1 MNNALTEDWNIGT
14 KIIFRFLFV
23 YFILYMF
30 PFGVGV
36 YPVYMLWTPLIEWTG
51 KHVLNLSESITVL
64 PNGSGDTTWNYVQV
78 LVIAL
83 LSVIGMVIW
92 SILDWRRQNY
102 SKLFYWLTVIVRYYL
117 AMVLIG
123 YGFVKIFKTQFPFPF
138 LERLTQPYGNSS
150 PMGLLWTFMGYS
162 AAYNFFTG
170 FCEALGGFLMF
181 FRRTKMLGA
190 LIAIGVMSN
199 IVMLNFTYDVP
210 VKLLSMHLLF
220 LTLFLLAPDTVRLL
234 NFLVLNKPTEPAANE
249 PLFKKREWNVAIRIV
264 KVAFIVLA
272 LGFQFLNVT
281 SIQKQWGDTLA
292 KPPLYGIYEVDLHVV
307 NGDTIPPLRNSTRC
321 LNKVIV
327 NQAGYASLE
336 YMDNAKIHY
345 MFSADTLK
353 HAMNFL
359 NQDSSK
365 VYEFNYV
372 NEGDLYK
379 LRGKAYG
386 DSIFVTMKKNDI
398 LLVSRGFHWI
408 NESPYNR

>member
-1 MNNALTEDWNIGT
+1 MENTLTEHWNIGT
-14 KIIFRFLFV
+14 KIIFRFLFI

-36 YPVYMLWTPLIEWTG
+36 YPSYMLWTPLIEWTG

-83 LSVIGMVIW
+83 LSTIGMVIW
-92 SILDWRRQNY
+92 SILDWKRSNY
-102 SKLFYWLTVIVRYYL
+102 QKLFFWLTVVVRYYL

-138 LERLTQPYGNSS
+138 LEHLTQTYGNSS
-150 PMGLLWTFMGYS
+150 PMGLLWKFMGFS
-162 AAYNFFTG
+162 TAYNFFTG

-190 LIAIGVMSN
+190 LITIGVMSN

-210 VKLLSMHLLF
+210 VKLLSIHLLF
-220 LTLFLLAPDTVRLL
+220 LTLFLLAPDGIRLL
-234 NFLVLNKPTEPAANE
+234 NFLILNKPTAPEANE
-249 PLFKKREWNVAIRIV
+249 MIFKDRKWNTALSVVKIV
-264 KVAFIVLA
+264 LIVLA
-272 LGFQFLNVT
+272 LGFQFINVT
-281 SIQKQWGDTLA
+281 SIQKQWGDTA
-292 KPPLYGIYEVDLHVV
+292 PKPLLYGIYNVDLHVV
-307 NGDTIPPLRNSTRC
+307 NHDTIPPLRNSTKC

-336 YMDNAKIHY
+336 YMDNAKLHY
-345 MFSADTLK
+345 LFSADTLK
-353 HAMNFL
+353 RTMDFL
-359 NQDSSK
+359 YMDSSK
-365 VYEFNYV
+365 IYQFKYEH
-372 NEGDLYK
+372 EGNLYK
-379 LRGKAYG
+379 LKGKAYG
-386 DSIFVTMKKNDI
+386 DSVFVTMRKNDF
-398 LLVSRGFHWI
+398 LLLNRGFHWI

>member
-1 MNNALTEDWNIGT
+1 
-14 KIIFRFLFV
+14 
-23 YFILYMF
+23 MF
-30 PFGVGV
+30 PFGLEML
-36 YPVYMLWTPLIEWTG
+36 PIDTLWTPLIEWTG
-51 KHVLNLSESITVL
+51 KHILNLSESITVL

-83 LSVIGMVIW
+83 LSTIGMMVW
-92 SILDWRRQNY
+92 SILDWKRPNY
-102 SKLFYWLTVIVRYYL
+102 SKIFYWLTVIVRYYL
-117 AMVLIG
+117 AVVLIG

-150 PMGLLWTFMGYS
+150 PMGLLWTFMGFS

-190 LIAIGVMSN
+190 LITIGVMSN
-199 IVMLNFTYDVP
+199 IVLLNFTYDVP
-210 VKLLSMHLLF
+210 VKLLSLHLLF
-220 LTLFLLAPDTVRLL
+220 LSLFLLAPDAARLL
-234 NFLVLNKPTEPAANE
+234 NFLILNKPTVPEELKPI
-249 PLFKKREWNVAIRIV
+249 FKERKWNIALRVV
-264 KVAFIVLA
+264 KTILIILA
-272 LGFQFLNVT
+272 LGFQFLNISSV
-281 SIQKQWGDTLA
+281 QKQLEDALL
-292 KPPLYGIYEVDLHVV
+292 KPPLYGMYDVDLHVV
-307 NGDTIPPLRNSTRC
+307 NHDTIPPLRNSTRC

-353 HAMNFL
+353 HTIEL
-359 NQDSSK
+359 LYTDSSK

-372 NEGDLYK
+372 NEGDVYK

-386 DSIFVTMKKNDI
+386 DSIFVTMRKNDF
-398 LLVSRGFHWI
+398 LLVNRGFHWI
-408 NESPYNR
+408 SEYPYNR